1 MKRTKRSLALAVLT
15 SLSLGLTMVNSTVMT
30 NIASAAPKNGS
41 HDHNARKS
49 NKVGPDLRDQMAHG
63 GQSLVKVILQLND
76 KMSGQLN
83 ALLRGNGVKVKKQF
97 VNFNSFSVDLPA
109 NLVDVLSNFPEVS
122 FISIDSEVRSLG
134 GHIAHT
140 SGADNVR
147 SMSSDGALDGNGVGI
162 AIVDSGIYAAHTSF
176 SDTQTGNS
184 RIVVSQDFT
193 GEGRTDDPFGHG
205 THVAAAA
212 AGNGIVSQG
221 EYIGIAPRANLIN
234 LRVLNSQGIGSVST
248 LFSAL
253 DWLMANGATYNV
265 RVVNLSLGMPAVNS
279 FKNDPLC
286 IAVRHLVDRGIVVVA
301 AAGDNGPKT
310 SGWKHFCTSSTT
322 RYWSLC

>member
-1 MKRTKRSLALAVLT
+1 MGIEPGVCSWPSSDLEHGDKKVKSMTRTKRSLALAVLT

-41 HDHNARKS
+41 HDQNARNGNRVS
-49 NKVGPDLRDQMAHG
+49 PDLRDQATNR

-76 KMSGQLN
+76 KMSVQLN
-83 ALLRGNGVKVKKQF
+83 ALLRSNGVKVKKQF
-97 VNFNSFSVDLPA
+97 VNFNSFAVDLPA

-193 GEGRTDDPFGHG
+193 GEGRTDDPFG
-205 THVAAAA
+205 TEATLARRL
-212 AGNGIVSQG
+212 
-221 EYIGIAPRANLIN
+221 RA
-234 LRVLNSQGIGSVST
+234 T
-248 LFSAL
+248 A
-253 DWLMANGATYNV
+253 
-265 RVVNLSLGMPAVNS
+265 
-279 FKNDPLC
+279 
-286 IAVRHLVDRGIVVVA
+286 
-301 AAGDNGPKT
+301 
-310 SGWKHFCTSSTT
+310 
-322 RYWSLC
+322 